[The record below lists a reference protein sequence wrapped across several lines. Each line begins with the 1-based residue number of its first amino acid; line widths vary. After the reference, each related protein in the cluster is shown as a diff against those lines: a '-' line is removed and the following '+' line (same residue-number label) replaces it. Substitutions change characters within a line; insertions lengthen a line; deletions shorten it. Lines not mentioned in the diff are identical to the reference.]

1 MEASRV
7 ARTETPME
15 FLAVIED
22 DPDVQLL
29 IETIFSMD
37 SRFSAA
43 NAAETAEEALESARK
58 TEPGI
63 IVLDHGLAGS
73 LTGLDPAPLLK
84 ELAPRAKII
93 LFTAPA
99 ELQTRATAE
108 PAVDAFLL
116 KTDPTRFLPLAQ
128 RLTGLDAQS
137 T

>member
-1 MEASRV
+1 MVRP
-7 ARTETPME
+7 ETPTT

-43 NAAETAEEALESARK
+43 KAAQSAEEALESARK
-58 TEPGI
+58 AEPGV

-73 LTGLDPAPLLK
+73 LTGLDAAPLLK

-93 LFTAPA
+93 LFTAFA
-99 ELQTRATAE
+99 ELQTRAIAE
-108 PAVDAFLL
+108 PAIDAFLL
-116 KTDPTRFLPLAQ
+116 KTESTRLLPLAQ
-128 RLTGLDAQS
+128 RLTGLDTRS

>member
-1 MEASRV
+1 
-7 ARTETPME
+7 ME
-15 FLAVIED
+15 FLAVIDD
-22 DPDVQLL
+22 DPDVQLI

-58 TEPGI
+58 TGPGI
-63 IVLDHGLAGS
+63 IVLDQGLAGS
-73 LTGLDPAPLLK
+73 LTGLDAAPILK

-93 LFTAPA
+93 LFTADA

-116 KTDPTRFLPLAQ
+116 KTDPTRLLPLAQ
-128 RLTGLDAQS
+128 QLTGLDMAS

>member
-1 MEASRV
+1 M
-7 ARTETPME
+7 ARTETPTK

-37 SRFSAA
+37 SRFSTAK
-43 NAAETAEEALESARK
+43 AAETAEEALESARK
-58 TEPGI
+58 AAPEI
-63 IVLDHGLAGS
+63 IILDHGLAGS
-73 LTGLDPAPLLK
+73 LTGLDAAPLFK

-93 LFTAPA
+93 LFTAFA
-99 ELQTRATAE
+99 ELQIRATAE

-116 KTDPTRFLPLAQ
+116 KTESTRLLPLAQ
-128 RLTGLDAQS
+128 RLTGLDIEF

>member
-1 MEASRV
+1 
-7 ARTETPME
+7 ME

-37 SRFSAA
+37 SRFGAASAS
-43 NAAETAEEALESARK
+43 ETAEEALESVRK
-58 TEPGI
+58 TVPGI

-73 LTGLDPAPLLK
+73 LTGLDAAPLLK

-93 LFTAPA
+93 LFTAHA
-99 ELQTRATAE
+99 ELRSRAADE

-116 KTDPTRFLPLAQ
+116 KTDPTRLLSLAQ
-128 RLTGLDAQS
+128 RLTGLDAQA

>member
-37 SRFSAA
+37 FRFSAA

-73 LTGLDPAPLLK
+73 LTGLDAAPLPK

-93 LFTAPA
+93 LFTAHA
-99 ELQTRATAE
+99 ELQARAAIE
-108 PAVDAFLL
+108 PAVDGFVL
-116 KTDPTRFLPLAQ
+116 KTESTRLLPLAQ
-128 RLTGLDAQS
+128 RLTGMDVKS

>member
-1 MEASRV
+1 MEASKV

-43 NAAETAEEALESARK
+43 NATETAEEALESAQK
-58 TEPGI
+58 TAPGI

-73 LTGLDPAPLLK
+73 LTGLDAAPLLK

-93 LFTAPA
+93 LFTAHA

-108 PAVDAFLL
+108 SAIDAFLL
-116 KTDPTRFLPLAQ
+116 KTDPTRLLPMAQ
-128 RLTGLDAQS
+128 RLTGLDAQP